1 MIRFT
6 RVDLPT
12 LAGRR
17 RRGRAAAVA
26 RLVDRALDVLDVEA
40 LFRGE
45 LHELRVLGIA
55 KRPVLVLGR
64 AGRAVGL
71 MWSLMKSVPRRS
83 SW

>member
-1 MIRFT
+1 M
-6 RVDLPT
+6 
-12 LAGRR
+12 
-17 RRGRAAAVA
+17 A

-71 MWSLMKSVPRRS
+71 DVVVHEVRTSSFIVVIGGPPAYRVIHYSSVA
-83 SW
+83 